1 MSLSHN
7 VQRLERAISLATG
20 ATAVVTGLCQ
30 GGSRGVLKALGGAAL
45 LQRGFTGHC
54 VVKGMISDPKTELEG
69 LRQCVADLRAALPR
83 LQKELEAVQQRQ
95 TAPAPAPGAREARL
109 DNAVEET
116 FPASDPISP

>member
-95 TAPAPAPGAREARL
+95 TAPGAREARL